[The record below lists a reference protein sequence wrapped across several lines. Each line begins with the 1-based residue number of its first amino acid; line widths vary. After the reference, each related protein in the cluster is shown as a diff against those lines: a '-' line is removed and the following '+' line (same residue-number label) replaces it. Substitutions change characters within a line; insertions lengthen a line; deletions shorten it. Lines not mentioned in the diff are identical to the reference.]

1 MRSWNAPSH
10 SLFCIVSRIVFPAYC
25 ATAERGSDSRGQFD
39 IDVTNSADNYT
50 RKRRSEERTSPSS
63 VQYIFNFRRSIF
75 SNGGINGDKCTSLAV
90 RPLPI
95 HARISQFPFCFQ
107 APESILY
114 PRCKCV
120 SRRYTYSTAQ
130 SLYRRRR
137 AVSAIARA
145 WEPAT
150 AAAAFSTAAMERA
163 R

>member
-1 MRSWNAPSH
+1 MCCWNAPSH
-10 SLFCIVSRIVFPAYC
+10 SLFCIVSSIVFPAYC

-39 IDVTNSADNYT
+39 IDVTNSTDST
-50 RKRRSEERTSPSS
+50 RKAGGERTNFR
-63 VQYIFNFRRSIF
+63 VIFNFRGSIF
-75 SNGGINGDKCTSLAV
+75 SINSTNGDKCISITV

-95 HARISQFPFCFQ
+95 RARIPQFSFCFQ
-107 APESILY
+107 ASSIPY

-130 SLYRRRR
+130 PPPLPPYLRS
-137 AVSAIARA
+137 RA

-150 AAAAFSTAAMERA
+150 AAAAFSTAAIERA